1 MVEIFN
7 SVPKMEWLRELEAK
21 HLMQVHP
28 HIYERNIEEFGTVNG
43 YAYASAFDAL
53 NIAHSN
59 GVNISAGLED
69 GSLKLITANERY
81 ALIQLKKDDKKM
93 MEIIVTLTES
103 QLEELVQNVEIVD
116 YVDYMHM
123 IDWND
128 YMNSMQATEIIDS
141 IDMNNFD
148 TSDEYAVLDG
158 LGKWVS
164 SDSLEEILEPFLPEM
179 LQDYINS
186 NL

>member
-1 MVEIFN
+1 MVLINE
-7 SVPKMEWLRELEAK
+7 SVTCITEDDI
-21 HLMQVHP
+21 QVGDVVSVDFSDSLYKV
-28 HIYERNIEEFGTVNG
+28 YEVEDDQVKTQGRHGSFWIDLAMIESVEKN
-43 YAYASAFDAL
+43 AL
-53 NIAHSN
+53 N
-59 GVNISAGLED
+59 NI
-69 GSLKLITANERY
+69 
-81 ALIQLKKDDKKM
+81 KKDDKKM
-93 MEIIVTLTES
+93 MNINVTLTES

-128 YMNSMQATEIIDS
+128 YMSSTPATEVIDS

-148 TSDEYAVLDG
+148 TCDEYAVLDG

-179 LQDYINS
+179 LQDYLDS

>member
-1 MVEIFN
+1 MVEIFKT
-7 SVPKMEWLRELEAK
+7 VPKMEWIRELEAK
-21 HLMQVHP
+21 HLMEVHP
-28 HIYERNIEEFGTVNG
+28 YIYESNVDEFGTVNG
-43 YAYASAFDAL
+43 YTYASGFDAL

-59 GVNISAGLED
+59 GINVDAGLED
-69 GSLKLITANERY
+69 GTLKLITSNERY

-93 MEIIVTLTES
+93 MDINVTLTES
-103 QLEELVQNVEIVD
+103 QIEELVQNVEITD

-123 IDWND
+123 IDWDD
-128 YMNSMQATEIIDS
+128 YMSSTPATEIIDS

-164 SDSLEEILEPFLPEM
+164 SDDLQEILEPFLDEM
-179 LQDYINS
+179 LQDYLDS